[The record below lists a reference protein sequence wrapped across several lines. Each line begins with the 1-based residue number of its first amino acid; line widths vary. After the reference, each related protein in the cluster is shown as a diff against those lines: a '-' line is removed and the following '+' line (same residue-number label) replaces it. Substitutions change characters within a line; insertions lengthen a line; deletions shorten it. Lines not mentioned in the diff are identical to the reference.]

1 MLQAMNTGVEG
12 SMTTIHANSPRD
24 AFSRLQSMM
33 LMADIEMPARVLVQQ
48 MSNAIKL
55 VLQLARLQDGT
66 RKVLTVAEVV
76 GVEDDRVKT
85 KDIFIFERTGVTDQ
99 GKVQGRFKWTGYK
112 PKVLDRFRMMG
123 VTVPDSIWDEVVSVN
138 L

>member
-1 MLQAMNTGVEG
+1 
-12 SMTTIHANSPRD
+12 
-24 AFSRLQSMM
+24 MM

-66 RKVLTVAEVV
+66 RKVMTVAEVV
-76 GVEDDRVKT
+76 GVEEERVKT
-85 KDIFIFERTGVTDQ
+85 KDIFVFERTGVSDQ

-112 PKVLDRFRMMG
+112 PKAMDRFRMMG
-123 VTVPDSIWDEVVSVN
+123 VAVPESIWDEVVNVN